1 MNKAKDR
8 KNALDT
14 LFSGGGGMAGMVA
27 DATAPR
33 PRLSSGAIGAAE
45 INLIK
50 DERDKLREELK
61 TLNTQMSS
69 SVNVVELDTESVQPS
84 FVADRMEVAFD
95 PAFEALKES
104 ISETGQQVPILVRPT
119 PGEQGT
125 YQIAY
130 GHRRWK
136 ACRALGKPVRG
147 VIKELSDEELLV
159 AQGQEN
165 HERKDLSFIET
176 CLFVYRLAQDYP
188 QTLIVKAIGKDK
200 SLVSKLR
207 KLATTMPEEFLR
219 MIGPAPKIGRPRW
232 EEMASFFQEGKLSVT
247 HQKAVN
253 SLFALDSFA
262 ELHSDERFSEVLQL
276 LQETP
281 AELETKSLPEGGEIA
296 VSAHSRKQSNSE
308 WLGNKHVLVKQTG
321 KATVFSVDSKTQG
334 DFSAFLLKELPALI
348 ARFEDTKKENA

>member
-14 LFSGGGGMAGMVA
+14 LFSGGGMAGMVA
-27 DATAPR
+27 DATSPR
-33 PRLSSGAIGAAE
+33 ARLSSGAIGAAE

-61 TLNTQMSS
+61 TLNMQITSS
-69 SVNVVELDTESVQPS
+69 CNVVDLNPEQVQPS

-104 ISETGQQVPILVRPT
+104 IAETGQQVPILVRPA
-119 PGEQGT
+119 PDEDGV

-147 VIKELSDEELLV
+147 VIKALSDEELLV

-176 CLFVYRLAQDYP
+176 CLFVFRLSQDYP

-207 KLATTMPEEFLR
+207 KLAATMPEEFLR
-219 MIGPAPKIGRPRW
+219 VVGPAPKIGRPRW
-232 EEMASFFQEGKLSVT
+232 EEMASFFPGGQLAPNHE
-247 HQKAVN
+247 KAIN
-253 SLFALDSFA
+253 SLFALDSFT

-281 AELETKSLPEGGEIA
+281 SKPERNSTASSGEIS
-296 VSAHSRKQSNSE
+296 VSAHTRKAKSSE
-308 WLGNKHVLVKQTG
+308 WLGNKHVLVKHTG
-321 KATVFSVDSKTQG
+321 KATVFTVDSKTQS
-334 DFSAFLLKELPALI
+334 DFSSFLLKELPGLI
-348 ARFEDTKKENA
+348 AKFEEMKGEDD

>member
-14 LFSGGGGMAGMVA
+14 LFSGGGMAGLVA

-61 TLNTQMSS
+61 TLNTQMAS
-69 SVNVVELDTESVQPS
+69 SVNVVELDPETVQPS

-104 ISETGQQVPILVRPT
+104 ISDSGQQVPILVRPT
-119 PGEQGT
+119 PGDEGT

-176 CLFVYRLAQDYP
+176 CLFVFRLAQDYP

-207 KLATTMPEEFLR
+207 KLAATMPEAFLR
-219 MIGPAPKIGRPRW
+219 VIGPAPKIGRPRW
-232 EEMASFFQEGKLSVT
+232 EEMASYFEDSGLSPV
-247 HQKAVN
+247 HDNAVA
-253 SLFALDSFA
+253 SLFSLESFA
-262 ELHSDERFSEVLQL
+262 ELNSDERFGEVLQL

-281 AELETKSLPEGGEIA
+281 SELETKSVGAGDIA
-296 VSAHSRKQSNSE
+296 VAAHMRKSKSSE
-308 WLGNKHVLVKQTG
+308 WIGNKHVLVKHSG
-321 KATVFSVDSKTQG
+321 KATTFAVDTKNHPELSE
-334 DFSAFLLKELPALI
+334 FLLHELPGLI
-348 ARFEDTKKENA
+348 AKFEATKQEDA

>member
-14 LFSGGGGMAGMVA
+14 LFSGGGMAGMVA

-50 DERDKLREELK
+50 DERDRLREELK
-61 TLNTQMSS
+61 TLNTQMAS
-69 SVNVVELDTESVQPS
+69 SVNVVELDPEQVQPS

-104 ISETGQQVPILVRPT
+104 IAETGQQVPILVRPA
-119 PGEQGT
+119 PGESGV

-207 KLATTMPEEFLR
+207 KLAATMPEEFLR
-219 MIGPAPKIGRPRW
+219 VIGPAPKIGRPRW
-232 EEMASFFQEGKLSVT
+232 EEMASFFEDGRLASN
-247 HQKAVN
+247 HEKAVT
-253 SLFALDSFA
+253 SLFALDSFT

-281 AELETKSLPEGGEIA
+281 AETEASSAQTAGEIPVA
-296 VSAHSRKQSNSE
+296 AHTRKANSSE
-308 WLGNKHVLVKQTG
+308 WLGNKHVLVKHTG
-321 KATVFSVDSKTQG
+321 KATVFSVDSKTQS
-334 DFSAFLLKELPALI
+334 DFSAFLLKELPGLI
-348 ARFEDTKKENA
+348 AKYEETKGEDA

>member
-14 LFSGGGGMAGMVA
+14 LFSGGGMAGLVA

-33 PRLSSGAIGAAE
+33 PRMSSGAIGAAE

-61 TLNTQMSS
+61 TLNSQMAS
-69 SVNVVELDTESVQPS
+69 SVNVVELDPEQVQPS

-104 ISETGQQVPILVRPT
+104 IAETGQQVPILVRPA
-119 PGEQGT
+119 PDQAGI

-176 CLFVYRLAQDYP
+176 CLFVFRLAQDYP
-188 QTLIVKAIGKDK
+188 QTMIVKAIGKDK

-207 KLATTMPEEFLR
+207 KLAATMPEEFLR
-219 MIGPAPKIGRPRW
+219 VIGPAPKIGRPRW
-232 EEMASFFQEGKLSVT
+232 EEMASFFHDGKLAPN
-247 HQKAVN
+247 HEKAVN
-253 SLFALDSFA
+253 SLFGLDSFL

-281 AELETKSLPEGGEIA
+281 AELEIKSASRDGEVAVAAHTRKTK
-296 VSAHSRKQSNSE
+296 NSE
-308 WLGNKHVLVKQTG
+308 WLGNKHVLVKRTD
-321 KATVFSVDSKTQG
+321 KATVFSVDSKTKS
-334 DFSAFLLKELPALI
+334 DFGAFLLKQMPALI
-348 ARFEDTKKENA
+348 AEFEETKGEDA

>member
-14 LFSGGGGMAGMVA
+14 LFSGGGMAGMVA
-27 DATAPR
+27 EATAPR

-69 SVNVVELDTESVQPS
+69 SLNVVDLDTEKVQPS

-119 PGEQGT
+119 PNEEGT

-136 ACRALGKPVRG
+136 ACRGLGIPVRG
-147 VIKELSDEELLV
+147 VVKELSDEELLV

-207 KLATTMPEEFLR
+207 KLAATMPEAFLR
-219 MIGPAPKIGRPRW
+219 AIGPAPKIGRPRW
-232 EEMASFFQEGKLSVT
+232 EEMASYFENGGLSP
-247 HQKAVN
+247 HHESAVN
-253 SLFALDSFA
+253 SLFSLDSFV
-262 ELHSDERFSEVLQL
+262 ELNSDERFGEVLQL

-281 AELETKSLPEGGEIA
+281 ADLETKSAGSGEIS
-296 VSAHSRKQSNSE
+296 VSAHTRKAKSSE
-308 WLGNKHVLVKQTG
+308 WIGNRQVLVKQSA
-321 KATVFSVDSKTQG
+321 KSTVFTVDAKTHPELNE
-334 DFSAFLLKELPALI
+334 FLLQELPGLI
-348 ARFEDTKKENA
+348 AKFEASKQEDT

>member
-8 KNALDT
+8 KNALDS
-14 LFSGGGGMAGMVA
+14 LFSGGGMAGMVA
-27 DATAPR
+27 DASAPR

-61 TLNTQMSS
+61 NLNTQMAS
-69 SVNVVELDTESVQPS
+69 SVNVVDLDPELVQPS

-104 ISETGQQVPILVRPT
+104 ISETGQQVPILVRPN
-119 PGEQGT
+119 PEGDGS

-130 GHRRWK
+130 GHRRWR
-136 ACRALGKPVRG
+136 ACKALGITVRG

-207 KLATTMPEEFLR
+207 KLAATMPEEFLR
-219 MIGPAPKIGRPRW
+219 TVGPAPKIGRPRW
-232 EEMASFFQEGKLSVT
+232 EEMASFFEEGKLSAA

-253 SLFALDSFA
+253 SLFDLESFQ
-262 ELHSDERFSEVLQL
+262 ELQSDDRFAEVLQV

-281 AELETKSLPEGGEIA
+281 ADGVRPRENNDIA
-296 VSAHSRKQSNSE
+296 VAAHTRKGKSSE
-308 WLGNKHVLVKQTG
+308 WLGDRHVLVKHNAKGATFAVDT
-321 KATVFSVDSKTQG
+321 KAKPGLDE
-334 DFSAFLLKELPALI
+334 FLLRELPALI
-348 ARFEDTKKENA
+348 EKYEAGKQEEEA